1 MFLVIDINKGI
12 QTQTAECIII
22 AEMFIK
28 NLIIVLN
35 KVDTLDEKLLLP
47 KMAALRKV
55 FSKTKFG

>member
-1 MFLVIDINKGI
+1 
-12 QTQTAECIII
+12 
-22 AEMFIK
+22 MFIK

-47 KMAALRKV
+47 KIAALKKV